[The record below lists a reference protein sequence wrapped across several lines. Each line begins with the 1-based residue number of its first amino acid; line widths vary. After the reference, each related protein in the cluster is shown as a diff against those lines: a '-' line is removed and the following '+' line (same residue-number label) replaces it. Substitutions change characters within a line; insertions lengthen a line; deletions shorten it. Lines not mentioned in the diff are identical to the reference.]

1 MSALV
6 EPGPHDSPGDA
17 SGDPLDVQLTA
28 MRRRHLR
35 SVLRIEGQGG
45 HRGWSLGLFMGEL
58 ANPAGRRYLVAKAGG
73 SVVGFAGM
81 LFIGTDGHVTTIA
94 VDRAWRR
101 QQIGTRLLLTLT
113 RDAIDR
119 GATAVTLEVRAGNE
133 SAQAMYRRFGFAPA
147 GIRRDYYKETGE
159 DALVMWVHDADAPGY
174 TARLDTI
181 EAGLQGRTV
190 LDLAVDLAGERSR
203 PERGS

>member
-1 MSALV
+1 MAAVAEWGPDDGPTALPAAETSA
-6 EPGPHDSPGDA
+6 GSA
-17 SGDPLDVQLTA
+17 SVGGLDVQLSV

-35 SVLRIEGQGG
+35 SVLRIEAQSG

-58 ANPAGRRYLVAKAGG
+58 ANPTGRAYLVAKVGG

-94 VDRAWRR
+94 VDQAWRR
-101 QQIGTRLLLTLT
+101 HQVATRLMLALT

-119 GATAVTLEVRAGNE
+119 GATAITLEVRAGND

-159 DALVMWVHDADAPGY
+159 DALVMWVHDADGADYG
-174 TARLDTI
+174 TRLDRI
-181 EAGLQGRTV
+181 EAGLQEH
-190 LDLAVDLAGERSR
+190 A
-203 PERGS
+203 